1 MEDWTEKYRP
11 QRLSDIIGN
20 EKAIASI
27 IKWAR
32 QWQNNQPPKQK
43 AVILAGKPGTG
54 KTSTAY
60 ALAHDFRWIP
70 IELNAS
76 DARNASKI
84 KMVATSGAL
93 NETFD
98 DTGQFIPIRKG
109 GRKLIILDE
118 ADNLYERTERTGTGS
133 DYSDKGGKKEIVETI
148 KKTNQPIILIVN
160 DYYQLI
166 KGSGEAL
173 KHLCI
178 NIRYY
183 DVFSSAI
190 IELLKRICR
199 EEGIIADKALLQ
211 TIADRSKGDVRSAV
225 NDLQSL
231 SCNKKQLTIE
241 ALDVLGYRDQEKII
255 FDALRDI
262 FKQKNIKSIKDNLTN
277 LNETPELLILWINEN
292 LPKEYRSP
300 NDLVTGYNFLSQA
313 DLFLGRVMKRQHYG
327 LWAYASD
334 LMSGGVAT
342 AKNHEYG
349 NDRYNAPN
357 WFKVMRE
364 QRTSTAYRTAI
375 IQKLAP
381 VCHNSER
388 KTKES
393 ILPSFTYMFCNNLH
407 FACKMKIKL
416 DLSENEIKF
425 LLGKEHAHKLKQIVL
440 WCEKTDEKQ
449 GEIPLDTEKEK
460 TKKEIQP
467 EQKEIRQQSIFDF

>member
-148 KKTNQPIILIVN
+148 KKTNQPISN
-160 DYYQLI
+160 GY
-166 KGSGEAL
+166 K
-173 KHLCI
+173 
-178 NIRYY
+178 
-183 DVFSSAI
+183 FSSMI
-190 IELLKRICR
+190 PPIYK
-199 EEGIIADKALLQ
+199 
-211 TIADRSKGDVRSAV
+211 
-225 NDLQSL
+225 
-231 SCNKKQLTIE
+231 CN
-241 ALDVLGYRDQEKII
+241 
-255 FDALRDI
+255 
-262 FKQKNIKSIKDNLTN
+262 
-277 LNETPELLILWINEN
+277 
-292 LPKEYRSP
+292 
-300 NDLVTGYNFLSQA
+300 
-313 DLFLGRVMKRQHYG
+313 
-327 LWAYASD
+327 
-334 LMSGGVAT
+334 
-342 AKNHEYG
+342 
-349 NDRYNAPN
+349 
-357 WFKVMRE
+357 
-364 QRTSTAYRTAI
+364 
-375 IQKLAP
+375 
-381 VCHNSER
+381 
-388 KTKES
+388 
-393 ILPSFTYMFCNNLH
+393 
-407 FACKMKIKL
+407 
-416 DLSENEIKF
+416 
-425 LLGKEHAHKLKQIVL
+425 
-440 WCEKTDEKQ
+440 
-449 GEIPLDTEKEK
+449 
-460 TKKEIQP
+460 
-467 EQKEIRQQSIFDF
+467 